1 MNAKMAETT
10 FVILHVMV
18 FLTTPENVRVLGE
31 IKIKKPERFKVY
43 ITSAPKGARKCNF
56 PPF

>member
-31 IKIKKPERFKVY
+31 IKIKKKLKDSRY
-43 ITSAPKGARKCNF
+43 I
-56 PPF
+56 